1 MTVQVLDCEG
11 APRDLGFDQGRACRS
26 VLQAHYRR
34 ESGWLQRLP
43 LPGFRRGG
51 AGSDRLVRD
60 LTRYFP
66 QQSEAI
72 EGMVRGAGVPYRWL
86 AAALARALAEEESQ
100 QAVDAVAADPSL
112 THGGPLLARS
122 FAAPPVARRSRP
134 EGGIASVELTL
145 PWLTAALAGVN
156 AGGLAAASVTL
167 PSGGEPNSCAAPAAL
182 LVQDCLTRFDSVDGA
197 VDWCRGRPAGG
208 RATILLADATG
219 AVAVVEIHGGE
230 RRLVSSDD
238 GFALVG
244 AGAQEAVNS
253 LRIAAPLSASALA
266 TALGTGVA
274 VLDPG
279 ERRIAFLATTAD
291 SPLWLAVD
299 PVAEARG

>member
-1 MTVQVLDCEG
+1 
-11 APRDLGFDQGRACRS
+11 
-26 VLQAHYRR
+26 
-34 ESGWLQRLP
+34 
-43 LPGFRRGG
+43 
-51 AGSDRLVRD
+51 
-60 LTRYFP
+60 
-66 QQSEAI
+66 
-72 EGMVRGAGVPYRWL
+72 
-86 AAALARALAEEESQ
+86 
-100 QAVDAVAADPSL
+100 
-112 THGGPLLARS
+112 
-122 FAAPPVARRSRP
+122 
-134 EGGIASVELTL
+134 
-145 PWLTAALAGVN
+145 
-156 AGGLAAASVTL
+156 
-167 PSGGEPNSCAAPAAL
+167 
-182 LVQDCLTRFDSVDGA
+182 VDGA